1 MLGKG
6 FILLRIICPIMGA
19 AAFLAAPGPSEHQ
32 GAAGQGGMQV
42 KLCRRSCTAACISTC
57 QTTQFF
63 LTRSQILFAAD
74 DAQIAAHELP
84 ALGDVSLYLTLLL
97 LCQAFLPPPEAC
109 FRLGQPGLAYDDSHP
124 AAEDQS
130 LQQAVAGQAVGSLQA
145 GALAVRHV
153 LGKLMRQVSIKWPND
168 IYIGDSKVS
177 GTLIQLD
184 VAGESIRRAVI
195 GVGINVNQE
204 TFRSDAPNPVSLI
217 NVLGHETELRP
228 LLRQIT
234 ERFAMEYDCL
244 RDDKEFIRSRYLQHL
259 WRLEGKHPYRDKDG
273 EFMAEVVRVEN
284 DGHLVLRDA
293 QGRERSYAFGEVDA
307 VL

>member
-1 MLGKG
+1 MTDNPKHRSPARLTSAGLTESIKYEFMRREFYFLFPLKIPTEYTLSFYYADTVTSTNDKALMLPAPGMKEIKVLCATTQTAGRGRGEHKWESESGKNLT
-6 FILLRIICPIMGA
+6 FSIICRA
-19 AAFLAAPGPSEHQ
+19 DFLS
-32 GAAGQGGMQV
+32 
-42 KLCRRSCTAACISTC
+42 TAD
-57 QTTQFF
+57 QF
-63 LTRSQILFAAD
+63 
-74 DAQIAAHELP
+74 
-84 ALGDVSLYLTLLL
+84 LL
-97 LCQAFLPPPEAC
+97 
-109 FRLGQPGLAYDDSHP
+109 
-124 AAEDQS
+124 
-130 LQQAVAGQAVGSLQA
+130 LQA

-195 GVGINVNQE
+195 GVGLNVNQE

>member
-1 MLGKG
+1 MNILNQNAY
-6 FILLRIICPIMGA
+6 FIIATIGVAMIMISGGTDLSVGQIIG
-19 AAFLAAPGPSEHQ
+19 
-32 GAAGQGGMQV
+32 
-42 KLCRRSCTAACISTC
+42 
-57 QTTQFF
+57 
-63 LTRSQILFAAD
+63 
-74 DAQIAAHELP
+74 
-84 ALGDVSLYLTLLL
+84 
-97 LCQAFLPPPEAC
+97 
-109 FRLGQPGLAYDDSHP
+109 
-124 AAEDQS
+124 
-130 LQQAVAGQAVGSLQA
+130 
-145 GALAVRHV
+145 
-153 LGKLMRQVSIKWPND
+153 
-168 IYIGDSKVS
+168 
-177 GTLIQLD
+177 
-184 VAGESIRRAVI
+184 VI